1 MQEFMVGIV
10 LYNPEIE
17 RLKENID
24 SICKQVKQ
32 VILIDNASDNIE
44 EIKILC
50 SVYKNTKIIEN
61 VKNTGIAFAL
71 NEIMNYGL
79 KKGYKWVLTLDQDS
93 ICPNNIIS
101 EYSKYIEI
109 DDVAIISP
117 TVIDRNRNKSKNIS
131 SKLYEEINLCITS
144 GALTNTEVWNKIGR
158 FDEVMFIDGVDNEY
172 CIRLLKNN
180 YHILQILR
188 VELLHEIG
196 HIAIRKFFFWNVV
209 VRNHNSFRK
218 YYISKNV
225 IYVAK
230 KHFYYRK
237 IVIAY
242 LRVFKIVIVTLL
254 YESDKIA
261 KVKSIFKGMRDGKRA
276 KIVK

>member
-50 SVYKNTKIIEN
+50 SAYKNTKIIEN

-254 YESDKIA
+254 YESDKIV